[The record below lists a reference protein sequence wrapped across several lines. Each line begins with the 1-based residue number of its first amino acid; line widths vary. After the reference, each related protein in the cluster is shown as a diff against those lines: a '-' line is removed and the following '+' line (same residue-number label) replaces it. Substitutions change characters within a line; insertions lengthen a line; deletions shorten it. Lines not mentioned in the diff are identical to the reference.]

1 MIPAAAM
8 RSMRRHVAILLTGI
22 VGAVGPPAAR
32 GQDEAPSSTPDEAR
46 EGFEERYRKA
56 EILASPRWRRAMFEL
71 DQWLAV
77 QPVSTPTQ
85 VRQIKAALAER
96 VARMSSYEL
105 DYLLDTLD
113 FKLRVLESPEAIEA
127 REWLG
132 RYLSVMADD
141 RRAAALGELPDVVE
155 MTAGELL
162 EGLRAVEEKRAA
174 VERESRRVVRGRQE
188 FGAFVRERRAA
199 DEMTRSRM
207 SRIRRGDVS
216 FSPYRGQPVAD
227 PPFADA
233 WGSPT
238 VIGVGPWGTFVGNAV
253 GAF

>member
-1 MIPAAAM
+1 MTSAA
-8 RSMRRHVAILLTGI
+8 RRPTRWHVAVVLTGI
-22 VGAVGPPAAR
+22 VVAAGTLPAAW
-32 GQDEAPSSTPDEAR
+32 GQATAPSSDPDEAR
-46 EGFEERYRKA
+46 EEFEDRHRKA
-56 EILASPRWRRAMFEL
+56 EILAGPRWRRAMFEL

-77 QPVSTPTQ
+77 QPVYAPAE
-85 VRQIKAALAER
+85 VRRIKAALSDR

-141 RRAAALGELPDVVE
+141 TRAAALGDLPDVVE

-162 EGLRAVEEKRAA
+162 EGLRAVEAKRAA
-174 VERESRRVVRGRQE
+174 VERESRQMVRGRRE
-188 FGAFVRERRAA
+188 FGAFVLGRRAA
-199 DEMTRSRM
+199 DEQARSRM
-207 SRIRRGDVS
+207 AGIHRGAVS
-216 FSPYRGQPVAD
+216 FSPYRGQPVDD
-227 PPFADA
+227 PPFAAA

-238 VIGVGPWGTFVGNAV
+238 VIGVGPWGASVGINV
-253 GAF
+253 GGF